1 MKINQVEELVGIT
14 KKNIRFYEDQGLIK
28 PERDPENRYR
38 EYSMGDV
45 EKLLRIKLLRQ
56 LDVPCETIRK
66 VTNGEL
72 SLDSCMAGHM
82 DVLSKRQTDL
92 EHAKEICGR
101 LKDEV
106 NNLTDLNASGY
117 LEEMERLKKGG
128 AHFMNIQK
136 YDVKKT
142 RTGAIIAAIV
152 FIAIMIGLV
161 AAVIWG
167 QITEP
172 IPIGLFIF
180 IEAIPLAV
188 IIGVIIALV
197 QRIKELKGGE
207 YDEARKY

>member
-82 DVLSKRQTDL
+82 DVLSKKQTDL

-117 LEEMERLKKGG
+117 LEEMERLRCEEDQDRRHHRCHSLHRHHDRPGSGCDLG
-128 AHFMNIQK
+128 ADHGTPTHRPVHI
-136 YDVKKT
+136 Y
-142 RTGAIIAAIV
+142 
-152 FIAIMIGLV
+152 
-161 AAVIWG
+161 
-167 QITEP
+167 
-172 IPIGLFIF
+172 
-180 IEAIPLAV
+180 
-188 IIGVIIALV
+188 
-197 QRIKELKGGE
+197 
-207 YDEARKY
+207 

>member
-1 MKINQVEELVGIT
+1 
-14 KKNIRFYEDQGLIK
+14 
-28 PERDPENRYR
+28 
-38 EYSMGDV
+38 
-45 EKLLRIKLLRQ
+45 
-56 LDVPCETIRK
+56 
-66 VTNGEL
+66 
-72 SLDSCMAGHM
+72 
-82 DVLSKRQTDL
+82 
-92 EHAKEICGR
+92 
-101 LKDEV
+101 
-106 NNLTDLNASGY
+106 
-117 LEEMERLKKGG
+117 
-128 AHFMNIQK
+128 MNIQK

-172 IPIGLFIF
+172 LPIGLFIF